1 MANKF
6 KNNKTGAETNS
17 IFKGNWA
24 IDTTASNIGGGP
36 SSVTELYHGADI
48 PPGGYVMYSPEGAY
62 IATTDSDLLLKVKD
76 LGGDWSSVSAAITW
90 AATDPTIIILN
101 KAFDNI
107 VTDGLVLNLDA
118 SNISSFNDS
127 EPTVN
132 YVPGSYAYGMYAYAS
147 GPVGATAQ
155 DQNGQVVPVNRYTI
169 YQASNTARAAI
180 YPDTNTTDYHTF
192 SFKWKY
198 NGTTTASPIMSISA
212 AKGNPEGAGNNNS
225 FEYQTGDTISIG
237 NNWYLSTYTFKFSS
251 NPTGRCVLTFG
262 ISTGSNQ
269 SYLGETFDIYEAQFE
284 LKDHATPFVDGT
296 RSQNTVLRGLS
307 ANNHTVLLNNEVS
320 YIGNYLSFD
329 GIDDYGA
336 FSSESKFTSGDGY
349 DFTFEVWFKMRTL
362 PTAAYGPNGHI
373 WGGENGNDLV
383 LYLIP
388 DDGTGSR
395 GNMVFD
401 DARYT
406 ESHYTNHK
414 FQADTW
420 AHWVICGDGTNNTL
434 THYVNGSL
442 DRENSPVQSSQINR
456 SWGGSRLAYDAR
468 WGTYSTLD
476 LGIAR
481 QYNKMLSLEEVTQ
494 NFNAQRNIFGI

>member
-1 MANKF
+1 MPNKF
-6 KNNKTGAETNS
+6 KYNKTGTETNS

-62 IATTDSDLLLKVKD
+62 VATTDSDLLLKVKD
-76 LGGDWSSVSAAITW
+76 LGGDWSSVSAALTW
-90 AATDPTIIILN
+90 ASTDPTIIILN

-118 SNISSFNDS
+118 SNISSFVDS

-198 NGTTTASPIMSISA
+198 NGTTTASPSMSISA
-212 AKGNPEGAGNNNS
+212 AKGNPEGGANNNS
-225 FEYQTGDTISIG
+225 FEYQTGNTISIG

-262 ISTGSNQ
+262 IETGSNQ

-284 LKDHATPFVDGT
+284 LKDHATPFVNGT
-296 RSQNTVLRGLS
+296 RLQNTISYSLAGDNFATIYNDLQYVIDDISGGYFLS
-307 ANNHTVLLNNEVS
+307 
-320 YIGNYLSFD
+320 D
-329 GIDDYGA
+329 GIDSALHSSDAPNLDLNIFTLEGWVWWNQHKNYGSLLVKGPGGSGGVFNYCFFFYQNSIVFGFGNGTSFNNVSISTPTINEWHHITGTFDGTA
-336 FSSESKFTSGDGY
+336 LKFYLDG
-349 DFTFEVWFKMRTL
+349 TL
-362 PTAAYGPNGHI
+362 QASLDWAQSPYQN
-373 WGGENGNDLV
+373 NNDLQIIQAS
-383 LYLIP
+383 YPI
-388 DDGTGSR
+388 DGR
-395 GNMVFD
+395 VAA
-401 DARYT
+401 AR
-406 ESHYTNHK
+406 
-414 FQADTW
+414 
-420 AHWVICGDGTNNTL
+420 I
-434 THYVNGSL
+434 
-442 DRENSPVQSSQINR
+442 
-456 SWGGSRLAYDAR
+456 
-468 WGTYSTLD
+468 
-476 LGIAR
+476 
-481 QYNKMLSLEEVTQ
+481 YNKALTAEEVTQ
-494 NFNAQRNIFGI
+494 NFNAQRNRFGI